1 MAAAT
6 SQNAKQTKS
15 SMIIFIILTV
25 FFIGAAIVYAAFNW
39 SYMVLGKTVN
49 LNSSASQGQAPVN
62 GDYATL
68 NVRFVL
74 GNYAETKHT
83 YGFIP
88 IGTEQHYA
96 IILDD
101 GSIMSLTLKSKSD
114 IEQLEAMV
122 NPTWDYLT
130 NDGEYPLA
138 SIEMTG
144 KIKSMDS
151 KVRGYFK
158 EALNK
163 AGATTAVFPN
173 IYELTLDATDSRLFC
188 FLVTGFLLL
197 LAAGC
202 FALVMASKKKLR
214 EFKNIQSIAKENA
227 ADPSL
232 NPFLQQNAPSQGPA
246 NPGVN
251 AAAPFAA
258 GINAKPAESP
268 YAGGINMP
276 GKTPENPYAGGINMP
291 DKTPENPYAGGINM
305 PGKTPENPY
314 AGGINMPDK
323 TPENPYAGGINMP
336 DKTPENPY
344 AGGINMPGK
353 ASEDTDIPDIAS
365 DVTAASDDVSKA
377 ANDFSFGSLDDILD
391 GTSGNSTEPNDST
404 PETGYDIPE
413 FDPFAEFG
421 VKNDNENK

>member
-101 GSIMSLTLKSKSD
+101 GSIMSLTLKNKSD

-130 NDGEYPLA
+130 NNGEYPLA

-246 NPGVN
+246 NSGVNAPSQGPANPGVN
-251 AAAPFAA
+251 AAAPFAS

-276 GKTPENPYAGGINMP
+276 G
-291 DKTPENPYAGGINM
+291 KTPENPYAGGINM

-365 DVTAASDDVSKA
+365 DVTAAADDVSGA
-377 ANDFSFGSLDDILD
+377 AADYSFGSLDDILD